1 MKKHAV
7 NTHRENLLNVIPELS
22 VFIDSFSSIT
32 KQWTGAITAGMI
44 ETGRM
49 EAEAAQLFGPL
60 IKDMRITKEK
70 YGEIQKQFVD
80 VILFEM
86 AKKVVSEITDAA
98 QFAINIL
105 KRNLFERT
113 ADVGY
118 LATDVEIVN
127 FLKLPLPDGTDEED
141 PDGRTAFM
149 HRRLQDYQSEY
160 TVYND
165 IIIVDLQGKVR
176 INLDRD
182 NPITVSKDTLLDKT
196 QEVDLHVNP
205 GEEKFL
211 ETFRP
216 SDLRPGAGNVLIYSQ
231 KIEDPESRQSLGT
244 LCLCFDFEDEMNSI
258 YKDLAQ
264 SNGDL
269 VVAILNENGDVLS
282 ANFPGTLPL
291 ATRIPIDLNA
301 DFRFLSR
308 NGSQYLI
315 STVATDGYQGF
326 YGLTWYGMV
335 MIDAKKAFN
344 KAAGD
349 GSIDRA
355 IIEKVRNFSKELSA
369 VKYSSDE
376 LLDDMKIDNING
388 KIQAQFFS
396 ANSFV
401 EVLNFINSIGKEINL
416 LFSNAIENLQ
426 HTVVTSLFIDV
437 QFRAFQGNNIAD
449 RNLYERANDVCWW
462 ALSPLFRDLLSKNE
476 KKPINDKERQ
486 ELTETLQYINNLY
499 TPYLRLVLADTKGC
513 ILATSHPPSDLE
525 ERFEIENAPKGQEFI
540 GMQLDETLIKK
551 AVKLSSR
558 RDYCV
563 SDFEP
568 SFLYGGRPTYIY
580 STAIR
585 KPDDEK
591 KIVGV
596 IQIVFDSEP
605 QFQAML
611 EDVLPKNDQGEIIEG
626 CFGVFTDRK
635 KTIISSTTDQYPVG
649 GKLNLKDSFFTMKN
663 GKRSSF
669 IVELDS
675 HSYVVGLQV
684 ANGYREFKNIDNY
697 INDTI
702 CLVFVPI

>member
-1 MKKHAV
+1 MKKQAII
-7 NTHRENLLNVIPELS
+7 THRENLIKVIPELS
-22 VFIDSFSSIT
+22 IFIDSFSTVT

-98 QFAINIL
+98 KFTINIL

-118 LATDVEIVN
+118 LATDIEIVD
-127 FLKLPLPDGTDEED
+127 FLKLPLNGECRED
-141 PDGRTAFM
+141 LDRQTEFIQK
-149 HRRLQDYQSEY
+149 RLQDYQSEY

-165 IIIVDLQGKVR
+165 IIILDLAGKVR
-176 INLDRD
+176 VNLDRD
-182 NPITVSKDTLLDKT
+182 NHITTSKDSLLSKT
-196 QEVDLHVNP
+196 QEFDLHVNP

-211 ETFRP
+211 ETFRL
-216 SDLRPGAGNVLIYSQ
+216 SDLRPHAENVLIYSQ
-231 KIEDPESRQSLGT
+231 KIEDPESQQSLGT
-244 LCLCFDFEDEMNSI
+244 LCLCFDFEDEMERI
-258 YKDLAQ
+258 FKDLAQ

-269 VVAILNENGDVLS
+269 IIAILNENGEVLS
-282 ANFPGTLPL
+282 SNFPNLLPL
-291 ATRIPIDLNA
+291 ATLIPIDLNS
-301 DFRFLSR
+301 DFRFLSI
-308 NGSQYLI
+308 NGSQYLL

-335 MIDAKKAFN
+335 MIDAKNAFK

-349 GSIDRA
+349 GSIDKA
-355 IIEKVRNFSKELSA
+355 IIQKVQNFSKELSA
-369 VKYSSDE
+369 VKFSSDE

-416 LFSNAIENLQ
+416 LFSNAIKNLQ

-437 QFRAFQGNNIAD
+437 EFRAFQGNNIAD

-476 KKPINDKERQ
+476 EKPISDKEKQ
-486 ELTETLQYINNLY
+486 ELTQNLQYINNLY
-499 TPYLRLVLADTKGC
+499 TPYLRLILADTKGC
-513 ILATSHPPSDLE
+513 VLATSHPPNDHE
-525 ERFEIENAPKGQEFI
+525 EHSEKKNSHKDQEVV
-540 GMQLDETLIKK
+540 GMQLDETLVKK
-551 AVKLSSR
+551 ALKLNSP

-568 SFLYGGRPTYIY
+568 TFLYGSRPTYIY

-585 KPDDEK
+585 KPDNEK
-591 KIVGV
+591 KVVGV

-611 EDVLPKNDQGEIIEG
+611 EDVLPKNDQEKIIEG
-626 CFGVFTDRK
+626 SFGIFTDRQ
-635 KTIISSTTDQYPVG
+635 KTIISSTTEEYPVG
-649 GKLNLKDSFFTMKN
+649 SKLILDDSFFTMKN
-663 GKRSSF
+663 GERLST
-669 IVELDS
+669 IVELNS
-675 HSYVVGLQV
+675 NSYVVGLQV
-684 ANGYREFKNIDNY
+684 SNGYREFKSVDNY
-697 INDTI
+697 KNDTI
-702 CLVFVPI
+702 CLVFIPV